1 MMEGLTFMEIVYF
14 IFPLIIASTV
24 PLTLVAVGALY
35 SERSGVINI
44 ALEGIMLM
52 GAYVGSVVIKSLEPT
67 GVGPFL
73 NIFTSLVFG
82 LFIGYI
88 LFILVQ
94 MLLNKID
101 KLSLFESLAV
111 RIGTYAGLAL
121 VSTILM
127 YLLIGASS
135 QNIQVALVGLLIG
148 AIVGIAFSLF
158 HAFAS
163 INMKANQ
170 IISATALN
178 MFAPAFAI
186 FVNRTFSATGTQ
198 KVTIQESYRIREVPI
213 LSDIPVIGDLFF
225 KSAYLSTYLGVAIFI
240 VAVVVLYKT
249 KFGLRL
255 RSCGENPHAAD
266 SLGIN
271 IYKIRYSGV
280 MVSGAL
286 AGMGGVIFVLSFAA
300 NFNATV
306 SGFGFLALAVLIF
319 GNWKPKRIILA
330 ALFFASMRV
339 IANTYS
345 VIPALKNL
353 NLDGEI
359 YSMLPYIATLVVL
372 AFVSKNSAAPRAA
385 GEPFDPGKR

>member
-1 MMEGLTFMEIVYF
+1 MEGLTFMEIVYF

-67 GVGPFL
+67 GVGPL
-73 NIFTSLVFG
+73 LTIFTSLVFG

-94 MLLNKID
+94 MLLSKID
-101 KLSLFESLAV
+101 KLSLLESLAV

-330 ALFFASMRV
+330 ALFFATMRV